1 MPQLQGLFFKY
12 LLAQT
17 TQIFTL
23 FRPCLISK
31 QGYKSLVRPKP
42 RVYGLYRESDFQSDE
57 ESSCFNLQVVVPNLT
72 GGFDCPALAR
82 KIDTWNLKSSAKALA
97 FAWDYEFLKRE
108 QIQYDVLKELDLFQQ
123 NLKDFL
129 TLFCNCKF
137 RFCTFAVFSRDSA
150 SSACLVAEDSNVN
163 PFDL

>member
-1 MPQLQGLFFKY
+1 M
-12 LLAQT
+12 
-17 TQIFTL
+17 
-23 FRPCLISK
+23 K
-31 QGYKSLVRPKP
+31 QGYKSLVRSKP
-42 RVYGLYRESDFQSDE
+42 RVYGLYRESDFQSEE

-123 NLKDFL
+123 NLKILWILIAILSF
-129 TLFCNCKF
+129 
-137 RFCTFAVFSRDSA
+137 VFVHLRCFPATARRARAWS
-150 SSACLVAEDSNVN
+150 LKTPV
-163 PFDL
+163 